1 MGKLQFY
8 SITFNNG
15 SGVYYAGNCVQGYV
29 TLTLKESMK
38 MRGIRLKFE
47 GKAYVHWSE
56 RHTTGTGDN
65 RRTTTRHYSAHE
77 KYFEQEFLLFGI
89 WPNQGSDTK
98 ELPAGTYTYP
108 FQFQLPHGLPS
119 SLEAYYGHVRY
130 TVSSNIDKPWK
141 FDHKTKRPFTVIS
154 ILDLNQMPDASR
166 SLQETKQKHLCCLC
180 CKSGPIQATFRLD
193 RAGYVPGEAILINA
207 EISNASSRKMDKSY
221 VNLRMVTIFRATTKI
236 KMIHRD
242 VAVVARPSINPHSE
256 DVWSG
261 EKLIIPPLP
270 PSFLNGCNIIDVHY
284 YLQLNVDPAGPALDL
299 EIPFE
304 IIIGTIPLASVVQQF
319 PPMPPPP
326 SIMSRMYA
334 WETVPSAP
342 PQEELYPLPPP
353 TGLPN
358 LPPPSYSEAI
368 TGKFDIREEGDNEHV
383 MGNLQYA
390 PVYTYYNWGHTPAA
404 LPPQA
409 KVEED

>member
-1 MGKLQFY
+1 
-8 SITFNNG
+8 
-15 SGVYYAGNCVQGYV
+15 
-29 TLTLKESMK
+29 
-38 MRGIRLKFE
+38 
-47 GKAYVHWSE
+47 
-56 RHTTGTGDN
+56 
-65 RRTTTRHYSAHE
+65 
-77 KYFEQEFLLFGI
+77 
-89 WPNQGSDTK
+89 PNQGSETK
-98 ELPAGTYTYP
+98 ELSAGTYTYP
-108 FQFQLPHGLPS
+108 FQFQLPQGLPS
-119 SLEAYYGHVRY
+119 SYEARYGHVRY

-141 FDHKTKRPFTVIS
+141 FDHKTRRPFTK
-154 ILDLNQMPDASR
+154 
-166 SLQETKQKHLCCLC
+166 SLQDTKQKHLCCLC

-221 VNLRMVTIFRATTKI
+221 ITIFRATAKA
-236 KMIHRD
+236 KMIYKD
-242 VAVVARPSINPHSE
+242 VAVVTRPSINPHSE
-256 DVWSG
+256 DVWSD

-270 PSFLNGCNIIDVHY
+270 PSFLNGCKIIEIHY

-304 IIIGTIPLASVVQQF
+304 VIIGTIPLASVVQQF

-358 LPPPSYSEAI
+358 LPPPSYGEAI
-368 TGKFDIREEGDNEHV
+368 TGKFDIREEGDNEHKNVKRISQSIYTKILQFQYSDRIQGQVVEGIVTVELKEPMKMRGIRINFKGEAYV
-383 MGNLQYA
+383 MWEERR
-390 PVYTYYNWGHTPAA
+390 TEKHGH
-404 LPPQA
+404 
-409 KVEED
+409 EES